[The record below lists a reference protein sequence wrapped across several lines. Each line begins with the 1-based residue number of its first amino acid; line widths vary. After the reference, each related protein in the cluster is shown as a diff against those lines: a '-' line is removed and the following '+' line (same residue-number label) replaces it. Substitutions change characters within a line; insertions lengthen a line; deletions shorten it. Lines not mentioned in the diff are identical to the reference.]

1 MDAHAIAKTH
11 EAFCC
16 HA

>member
-1 MDAHAIAKTH
+1 MAKMH